1 LQSRPVAR
9 AGRDGAS
16 VIEHDLRTVRYLRQA
31 LPDDWEHAAAIAAE
45 LAATTRYLPWADRA
59 RAFDDFF
66 WAEARRRLS
75 SEDVTAIVNRKAAL
89 LAEPGRVDGYTRFC
103 AAVVAAALLQL
114 DEPVRVENEAAALV
128 HFLSAETEHRDAA
141 LDWIGAGHHLGF
153 DRHLPS
159 WPGCAFLLL
168 IRSPSD
174 SAESFLARD
183 AFWAAM
189 LGRA

>member
-1 LQSRPVAR
+1 VRS
-9 AGRDGAS
+9 GRGGAI
-16 VIEHDLRTVRYLRQA
+16 VIEHDLRAVRYLRDT
-31 LPDDWEHAAAIAAE
+31 LPDDWDRAATQAADLAAAA
-45 LAATTRYLPWADRA
+45 RYLPWADRA

-66 WAEARRRLS
+66 WAEAKRRLS
-75 SEDVTAIVNRKAAL
+75 SEDVTAIVNRKTSL
-89 LAEPGRVDGYTRFC
+89 LGAPGRVADYTGFC
-103 AAVVAAALLQL
+103 AAVVAGALLLL
-114 DEPVRVENEAAALV
+114 DEPLRIEDEAAALV
-128 HFLSAETEHRDAA
+128 HFLSAEAAHREAA

-153 DRHLPS
+153 DQRLPA

-189 LGRA
+189 LGRR